1 MPSRVALALCVL
13 ALLAAPVAAG
23 TVASGSSAVPEV
35 GAAGTH
41 GAHVMV
47 GNQAVSDGTVVVET
61 LSTAAPGF
69 VVLRADDDGDPGDP
83 VGHSAVPAGQFQ
95 TDVPVRVDADVW
107 EGWTGNRTLRAMVH
121 HDDGDGT
128 FDPDEDR
135 SMADRESAAETA
147 FELGRTDGR
156 ADRVLARVS
165 GSHQLRDGRLT
176 VRRVDLSAA
185 GYVVATSVD
194 GDRVVGSRA
203 LAADTH
209 ENVTVALNESFLA
222 DRRQR
227 FRVRLVAYRDDGD
240 GTFGAGDRPV
250 TVGGAPVASSLVV
263 EKPESGGSRTA
274 TASPAPTGAPASTTR
289 SLTSPAGM
297 EPNTPS
303 PSPASASG
311 PGFGALAVPLAVVL
325 AAAALAVRQ
334 RRERA

>member
-1 MPSRVALALCVL
+1 MPSRVALALCAL

-41 GAHVMV
+41 GAHVTV

-135 SMADRESAAETA
+135 SMADREPAAETA

-176 VRRVDLSAA
+176 VRRVDLSAV

-203 LAADTH
+203 LAAGTH

-263 EKPESGGSRTA
+263 EKPESGGNGTATTTRPLVTPTPRTA
-274 TASPAPTGAPASTTR
+274 TASPAP
-289 SLTSPAGM
+289 
-297 EPNTPS
+297 S
-303 PSPASASG
+303 PSPTSASG
-311 PGFGALAVPLAVVL
+311 PGFGVLAVPLAVVL
-325 AAAALAVRQ
+325 ATAALAVRQ